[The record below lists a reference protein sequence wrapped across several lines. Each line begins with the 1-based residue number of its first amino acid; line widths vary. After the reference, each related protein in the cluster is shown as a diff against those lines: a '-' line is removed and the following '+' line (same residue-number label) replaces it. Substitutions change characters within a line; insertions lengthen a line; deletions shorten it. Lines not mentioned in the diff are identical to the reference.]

1 MTALA
6 DRPHMLLLSQF
17 EELARFAA
25 RTAEGL
31 RLEFIN
37 GRLGVKAVPDGDHV
51 EIIAWLQRMCMQH
64 RPDLHLYGER
74 GLKIRAYREGRAIPD
89 ASLARPGSFA
99 GHGEWS
105 GSEPVLMAVE
115 VTTFDRDTDRR
126 DRREKPRAYAE
137 TGIRVYLL
145 IDRDSCEVTVYSEP
159 DGDRYD
165 KAVIVPFGKTVT
177 LPDPVGIDLDTEPL
191 KAWVN

>member
-6 DRPHMLLLSQF
+6 DRPHMLLSEF
-17 EELARFAA
+17 EELARLAA

-37 GRLGVKAVPDGDHV
+37 GRLGIKAVPDGDHA
-51 EIIAWLQRMCMQH
+51 EIIRWLQQVCMQH
-64 RPDLHLYGER
+64 RPDLGLYAER
-74 GLKIRAYREGRAIPD
+74 GLQIKAYREGRAIPD

-105 GSEPVLMAVE
+105 EPEAVLMAAE
-115 VTTFDRDTDRR
+115 VTSFDRDADSR

-137 TGIRVYLL
+137 AGIPVYLL

-165 KAVIVPFGKTVT
+165 KAVIVPFGKPAT
-177 LPDPVGIDLDTEPL
+177 LPDPVGIKLDTEPL
-191 KAWVN
+191 KDWVN

>member
-6 DRPHMLLLSQF
+6 DRPHMQLSEF

-37 GRLGVKAVPDGDHV
+37 GRLGVKAVPDGDHA
-51 EIIAWLQRMCMQH
+51 EIVLWLQRVCMQH
-64 RPDLHLYGER
+64 RPDLGLYAER
-74 GLKIRAYREGRAIPD
+74 GLKIKSYREGRAIPD

-99 GHGEWS
+99 GHGDWS
-105 GSEPVLMAVE
+105 ATEAVQMAVE
-115 VTTFDRDTDRR
+115 VTSFDRDTDRR
-126 DRREKPRAYAE
+126 DRREKPRAYAQ
-137 TGIRVYLL
+137 TGIPVYLL

-159 DGDRYD
+159 EGDRYD
-165 KAVIVPFGKTVT
+165 KAVTVPFGKPVT
-177 LPDPVGIDLDTEPL
+177 LPDPVGIELDTEPL
-191 KAWVN
+191 KDWVN